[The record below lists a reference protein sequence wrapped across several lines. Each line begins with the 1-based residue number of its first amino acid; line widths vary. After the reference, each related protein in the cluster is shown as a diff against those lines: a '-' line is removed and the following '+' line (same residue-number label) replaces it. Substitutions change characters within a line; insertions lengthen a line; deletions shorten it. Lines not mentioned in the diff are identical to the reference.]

1 MNNGQED
8 VSCKDLG
15 RGAIKELRE
24 KCCATRSHYNPPL
37 IYQYGLM
44 ILLPN
49 FHCWLV
55 WEKWK
60 MASLSIVTYSMHFYS
75 AQKKAKF
82 IDEHPRK
89 LSDRSKVHLSFF
101 QLFLLIFLQ
110 LFCYMTSYTYSKN
123 SFFQQSILHI
133 LSYPF
138 SLNYRTFE
146 PNRAQSISFFFLLK
160 GLPSLIIPYT
170 DIQTTWR
177 YRNCDENRSWKRRIG
192 ERTTKK
198 IKLCK
203 DKICKKETGR
213 KEWACISK
221 LVAV

>member
-1 MNNGQED
+1 
-8 VSCKDLG
+8 
-15 RGAIKELRE
+15 
-24 KCCATRSHYNPPL
+24 
-37 IYQYGLM
+37 
-44 ILLPN
+44 
-49 FHCWLV
+49 
-55 WEKWK
+55 

-123 SFFQQSILHI
+123 SFFQLSILHI

-146 PNRAQSISFFFLLK
+146 PNRAQSISFFFFVERLTFSHNSLYRHSNNLK
-160 GLPSLIIPYT
+160 
-170 DIQTTWR
+170 IQKLR
-177 YRNCDENRSWKRRIG
+177 RKPKLEEKDRRADYEENK
-192 ERTTKK
+192 T
-198 IKLCK
+198 
-203 DKICKKETGR
+203 
-213 KEWACISK
+213 
-221 LVAV
+221 V